1 MRLPASRRSGARE
14 DATVNLGEPLLNVVN
29 RNKPKTLRGLSQKAR
44 GQDRGLLYL
53 PTQTPAPPA
62 DRRDLQHPVGQTR
75 NVVSPSSSPGES
87 TPQGAPMGRRVQDE
101 GESEGPP
108 VMGGIGVAP
117 TGNSTPHESGPTS
130 LGSLRTREFDHPAQE
145 ASR

>member
-1 MRLPASRRSGARE
+1 M
-14 DATVNLGEPLLNVVN
+14 VNPGEPLLNVVN

-53 PTQTPAPPA
+53 PTQTPVPPA

-75 NVVSPSSSPGES
+75 NVVSPSLSLREGTSQEVLIE
-87 TPQGAPMGRRVQDE
+87 RRVQDE
-101 GESEGPP
+101 GGSEGRP
-108 VMGGIGVAP
+108 VTGRIGVAP
-117 TGNSTPHESGPTS
+117 FGQQHPHESGPTS